1 MKKDKKPYNPAAYP
15 LFGIRLSPHP
25 LQFIVMSHL
34 RVQFVLHL
42 FKEVGA
48 AVAFPAFD
56 VRIEAVAVFGLH
68 TEKGIEDRSKL
79 FQRSLAAIDAAGGV
93 EGINQFYQL
102 DGIAGPLQGWDCGF
116 GFGCGC

>member
-34 RVQFVLHL
+34 

-48 AVAFPAFD
+48 TVAFPAFD

-68 TEKGIEDRSKL
+68 TEKGIEDRGKL

-93 EGINQFYQL
+93 EGI
-102 DGIAGPLQGWDCGF
+102 D
-116 GFGCGC
+116 

>member
-48 AVAFPAFD
+48 TVAFPAFD

-68 TEKGIEDRSKL
+68 TDTPPHN
-79 FQRSLAAIDAAGGV
+79 SLMHSIHISYIRYTESHFLYKSRKEIG
-93 EGINQFYQL
+93 
-102 DGIAGPLQGWDCGF
+102 
-116 GFGCGC
+116 

>member
-48 AVAFPAFD
+48 TVAFPAFD
-56 VRIEAVAVFGLH
+56 VRIEAVAVFGCLLY
-68 TEKGIEDRSKL
+68 TSPSPRDMRRS
-79 FQRSLAAIDAAGGV
+79 RMPSSA
-93 EGINQFYQL
+93 
-102 DGIAGPLQGWDCGF
+102 
-116 GFGCGC
+116 

>member
-34 RVQFVLHL
+34 RIQFVLHL

-48 AVAFPAFD
+48 ALVLPAFD
-56 VRIEAVAVFGLH
+56 VDVETVAVF
-68 TEKGIEDRSKL
+68 
-79 FQRSLAAIDAAGGV
+79 
-93 EGINQFYQL
+93 
-102 DGIAGPLQGWDCGF
+102 
-116 GFGCGC
+116 

>member
-42 FKEVGA
+42 FKEV
-48 AVAFPAFD
+48 
-56 VRIEAVAVFGLH
+56 VRL
-68 TEKGIEDRSKL
+68 SL
-79 FQRSLAAIDAAGGV
+79 FLRLMSV
-93 EGINQFYQL
+93 
-102 DGIAGPLQGWDCGF
+102 
-116 GFGCGC
+116 

>member
-48 AVAFPAFD
+48 TVAFPAFD
-56 VRIEAVAVFGLH
+56 VRIEAVAVLGVPDAKSRCTRCEKLPPKRWQRIWLMSFGRLL
-68 TEKGIEDRSKL
+68 L
-79 FQRSLAAIDAAGGV
+79 FNNRGRV
-93 EGINQFYQL
+93 
-102 DGIAGPLQGWDCGF
+102 
-116 GFGCGC
+116 

>member
-1 MKKDKKPYNPAAYP
+1 MITIAKLEEVSTVSGTVGIIRITPFWQAAYP

-48 AVAFPAFD
+48 TVAFPAFD

-93 EGINQFYQL
+93 DI
-102 DGIAGPLQGWDCGF
+102 
-116 GFGCGC
+116 

>member
-48 AVAFPAFD
+48 TVAFPAFD
-56 VRIEAVAVFGLH
+56 VRIEAVAVFGFY
-68 TEKGIEDRSKL
+68 TEYPVQQRGKL
-79 FQRSLAAIDAAGGV
+79 FERHLTVVDAAHLIDAVDKFHKVDGV
-93 EGINQFYQL
+93 
-102 DGIAGPLQGWDCGF
+102 ARPLKWRSRIVG
-116 GFGCGC
+116 

>member
-42 FKEVGA
+42 FKEVG
-48 AVAFPAFD
+48 VYCTPKVGHFWG
-56 VRIEAVAVFGLH
+56 VFY
-68 TEKGIEDRSKL
+68 EI
-79 FQRSLAAIDAAGGV
+79 
-93 EGINQFYQL
+93 
-102 DGIAGPLQGWDCGF
+102 
-116 GFGCGC
+116 

>member
-1 MKKDKKPYNPAAYP
+1 
-15 LFGIRLSPHP
+15 
-25 LQFIVMSHL
+25 MSHL

-48 AVAFPAFD
+48 TVAFPAFD

-93 EGINQFYQL
+93 EGI
-102 DGIAGPLQGWDCGF
+102 D
-116 GFGCGC
+116 

>member
-48 AVAFPAFD
+48 TVAFPAFD
-56 VRIEAVAVFGLH
+56 VRIEAVAVFGVPDAKSRC
-68 TEKGIEDRSKL
+68 TRCEKLPPERGLQRLLMSFGRLLSFNNRDR
-79 FQRSLAAIDAAGGV
+79 V
-93 EGINQFYQL
+93 
-102 DGIAGPLQGWDCGF
+102 
-116 GFGCGC
+116 

>member
-48 AVAFPAFD
+48 TVAFPAFD

-68 TEKGIEDRSKL
+68 TEKGIEDRWKSQTNLTPLAKKNLPTL
-79 FQRSLAAIDAAGGV
+79 FIIRL
-93 EGINQFYQL
+93 
-102 DGIAGPLQGWDCGF
+102 PL
-116 GFGCGC
+116 

>member
-48 AVAFPAFD
+48 TVAFPAFD
-56 VRIEAVAVFGLH
+56 VRIEAVVYCTPKVGHFWGVFY
-68 TEKGIEDRSKL
+68 EI
-79 FQRSLAAIDAAGGV
+79 
-93 EGINQFYQL
+93 
-102 DGIAGPLQGWDCGF
+102 
-116 GFGCGC
+116 

>member
-48 AVAFPAFD
+48 T
-56 VRIEAVAVFGLH
+56 VRFSCV
-68 TEKGIEDRSKL
+68 
-79 FQRSLAAIDAAGGV
+79 
-93 EGINQFYQL
+93 
-102 DGIAGPLQGWDCGF
+102 
-116 GFGCGC
+116 

>member
-42 FKEVGA
+42 
-48 AVAFPAFD
+48 
-56 VRIEAVAVFGLH
+56 L
-68 TEKGIEDRSKL
+68 EDRSKL

-93 EGINQFYQL
+93 EGI
-102 DGIAGPLQGWDCGF
+102 D
-116 GFGCGC
+116 

>member
-48 AVAFPAFD
+48 TVAFPAFD
-56 VRIEAVAVFGLH
+56 VRIEAVAVFG
-68 TEKGIEDRSKL
+68 KRNRG
-79 FQRSLAAIDAAGGV
+79 
-93 EGINQFYQL
+93 
-102 DGIAGPLQGWDCGF
+102 QGQALSAKPCRH
-116 GFGCGC
+116 

>member
-48 AVAFPAFD
+48 TVAFPAFD
-56 VRIEAVAVFGLH
+56 VRIEAV
-68 TEKGIEDRSKL
+68 
-79 FQRSLAAIDAAGGV
+79 SLWTPHRKRNRG
-93 EGINQFYQL
+93 
-102 DGIAGPLQGWDCGF
+102 QGQALSAKPCRH
-116 GFGCGC
+116 

>member
-48 AVAFPAFD
+48 TVAFPAFD
-56 VRIEAVAVFGLH
+56 VRIEAVAVFGGWCCNSISAKANATIICLA
-68 TEKGIEDRSKL
+68 
-79 FQRSLAAIDAAGGV
+79 SL
-93 EGINQFYQL
+93 
-102 DGIAGPLQGWDCGF
+102 PP
-116 GFGCGC
+116 

>member
-48 AVAFPAFD
+48 TVAFPAFD
-56 VRIEAVAVFGLH
+56 VRLEAVAVFGLH

-93 EGINQFYQL
+93 EGI
-102 DGIAGPLQGWDCGF
+102 D
-116 GFGCGC
+116 

>member
-1 MKKDKKPYNPAAYP
+1 MKKDKKPYNPTAYP
-15 LFGIRLSPHP
+15 LFGIRLSSHP
-25 LQFIVMSHL
+25 LQFIVLSHL

-68 TEKGIEDRSKL
+68 TEKGIEDRGKL

>member
-48 AVAFPAFD
+48 TVAFPAFD
-56 VRIEAVAVFGLH
+56 VRIEAVAVFGVVAQYCKRYIGQELSYY
-68 TEKGIEDRSKL
+68 K
-79 FQRSLAAIDAAGGV
+79 V
-93 EGINQFYQL
+93 
-102 DGIAGPLQGWDCGF
+102 
-116 GFGCGC
+116 

>member
-48 AVAFPAFD
+48 TVAFPAFD
-56 VRIEAVAVFGLH
+56 VRIEAVAVLGVPDAKSRCTRCEKLPPKRWQRIWLMSFGRLLSFNNR
-68 TEKGIEDRSKL
+68 DR
-79 FQRSLAAIDAAGGV
+79 V
-93 EGINQFYQL
+93 
-102 DGIAGPLQGWDCGF
+102 
-116 GFGCGC
+116 

>member
-48 AVAFPAFD
+48 TVAFPAFD
-56 VRIEAVAVFGLH
+56 VRIEAVAVFGVP
-68 TEKGIEDRSKL
+68 
-79 FQRSLAAIDAAGGV
+79 DAKVDVPDAKSYLPK
-93 EGINQFYQL
+93 EGS
-102 DGIAGPLQGWDCGF
+102 
-116 GFGCGC
+116 GCC

>member
-48 AVAFPAFD
+48 TVAFPAFD
-56 VRIEAVAVFGLH
+56 VRIEAVAVFGLQNR
-68 TEKGIEDRSKL
+68 G
-79 FQRSLAAIDAAGGV
+79 
-93 EGINQFYQL
+93 
-102 DGIAGPLQGWDCGF
+102 QGQALSAKPCRH
-116 GFGCGC
+116 